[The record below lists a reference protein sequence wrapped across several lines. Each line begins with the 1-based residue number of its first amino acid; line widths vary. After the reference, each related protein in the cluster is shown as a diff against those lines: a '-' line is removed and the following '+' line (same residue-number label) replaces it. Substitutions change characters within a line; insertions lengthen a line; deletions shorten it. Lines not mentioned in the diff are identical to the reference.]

1 MSEHYFSSYFPNRT
15 LCGVLDE
22 MRKLNETR
30 NYAPLLSL
38 IEELQVMG
46 NRMEA
51 GLSDLKD
58 HKSLLED
65 ISKLKRELKDL
76 RKQKK
81 ELKNDAEVSE

>member
-1 MSEHYFSSYFPNRT
+1 MHFNSYYPNRT
-15 LCGVLDE
+15 LCAVLEE

-38 IEELQVMG
+38 IEEAQVMG

-51 GLSDLKD
+51 GLSDIKD

-65 ISKLKRELKDL
+65 ISKLKKELKAL
-76 RKQKK
+76 RKEKK
-81 ELKNDAEVSE
+81 ELDNGNEVP

>member
-1 MSEHYFSSYFPNRT
+1 MDFISGYYPNRT
-15 LCGVLDE
+15 LCAVLDE

-38 IEELQVMG
+38 IEEAQVMG

-51 GLSDLKD
+51 GLSDIKD

-65 ISKLKRELKDL
+65 ISKLK
-76 RKQKK
+76 K
-81 ELKNDAEVSE
+81 ELKALRKEKKEIKTDEE

>member
-1 MSEHYFSSYFPNRT
+1 MHFNSYYPNRT
-15 LCGVLDE
+15 LCAVLEE

-38 IEELQVMG
+38 IEEAQVMG

-51 GLSDLKD
+51 GLSDIKD

-65 ISKLKRELKDL
+65 ISKLK
-76 RKQKK
+76 K
-81 ELKNDAEVSE
+81 EL

>member
-1 MSEHYFSSYFPNRT
+1 MHFNSYYPNRT
-15 LCGVLDE
+15 LCAVLDE

-38 IEELQVMG
+38 IEEAQVMG

-51 GLSDLKD
+51 GLSDIKD

-65 ISKLKRELKDL
+65 ISKLK
-76 RKQKK
+76 K
-81 ELKNDAEVSE
+81 ELKALRKEKKEIKTDEE

>member
-1 MSEHYFSSYFPNRT
+1 MSEHYFSSYYPNRT
-15 LCGVLDE
+15 LCAVLDE

-38 IEELQVMG
+38 IEEAQVMG

-51 GLSDLKD
+51 GLSDIKD

-65 ISKLKRELKDL
+65 ISKLK
-76 RKQKK
+76 K
-81 ELKNDAEVSE
+81 ELKALQKEKKETSDAE